1 LMERYFE
8 LLEIKENYDWQKI
21 IYLL

>member
-21 IYLL
+21 LYLL